1 MSALDTPTAT
11 QIAELHDS
19 VRRADVPGVTHCLKD
34 GTWDTYPLLAFKDTA
49 DGNRCVLHWLGESA
63 SSLSWSGAATA
74 LDTIIK
80 LLVDHGCPLE
90 LKGEPDWTTPLG
102 QAVVGDRPQVVLAL
116 ARAGASLDVT
126 VSGRGR
132 TLEEATQFYQW
143 GDWEAMLAV
152 LRALRAAP
160 PPAPHTIV
168 HTIAPN
174 SKHNTPPEQRNDA
187 IVHHDMKKT
196 ILFIRHGQSDANKS
210 DTNDA
215 SVLDAVLTDVGRLQ
229 AGHWSDDLYAQ
240 LRSVE
245 ICYCSPLRRA
255 METAALVFQNNPGV
269 PIVITRYARE
279 KWWNLWQCRGVD
291 HDELMTYSQS
301 LMREI
306 FDVEKL
312 AAVDKYWNPTLETS
326 TMVEGKRGFHL

>member
-1 MSALDTPTAT
+1 MDT
-11 QIAELHDS
+11 
-19 VRRADVPGVTHCLKD
+19 
-34 GTWDTYPLLAFKDTA
+34 
-49 DGNRCVLHWLGESA
+49 
-63 SSLSWSGAATA
+63 
-74 LDTIIK
+74 
-80 LLVDHGCPLE
+80 
-90 LKGEPDWTTPLG
+90 
-102 QAVVGDRPQVVLAL
+102 
-116 ARAGASLDVT
+116 
-126 VSGRGR
+126 
-132 TLEEATQFYQW
+132 
-143 GDWEAMLAV
+143 
-152 LRALRAAP
+152 
-160 PPAPHTIV
+160 
-168 HTIAPN
+168 
-174 SKHNTPPEQRNDA
+174 KHDA

-196 ILFIRHGQSDANKS
+196 ILFIRHGQSEANKS

-229 AGHWSDDLYAQ
+229 AGHWSDDLCAQ

-301 LMREI
+301 LTREI

-312 AAVDKYWNPTLETS
+312 AVVDKYWNPTLETS
-326 TMVEGKRGFHL
+326 IMVEGKRGLTICSDDCYAKLVECLQAQSATTIAVACHWGVINHLLDVEPMNCEIITAELDVATGVFTVTERRNVPESLSSKGY